1 MKIEIS
7 LDQVLQGVKERL
19 DTSSVVPD
27 NLKDVFVENTVV
39 RIKKEVE
46 RDPERWGNA
55 MAQDV
60 ADFTANKILQQ
71 SGQLMAFLRLMR

>member
-19 DTSSVVPD
+19 GTSSVVPS
-27 NLKDVFVENTVV
+27 NLKDVFVENAVV
-39 RIKKEVE
+39 RIKEEVE
-46 RDPERWGNA
+46 KDPERWADA
-55 MAQDV
+55 MTRDM

>member
-46 RDPERWGNA
+46 RDPERWANA

>member
-1 MKIEIS
+1 M
-7 LDQVLQGVKERL
+7 

-46 RDPERWGNA
+46 RDPERWANA

-71 SGQLMAFLRLMR
+71 SGQLMAFLRSMR